1 LSFFCHCNYSSY
13 WVNALQKFSI
23 AEIQEKCLLYT
34 LLIISIAKI
43 STILNYLR
51 FCKCHFLFWKE
62 SSNEVKWKRV
72 SQVTITQPL
81 NVIKDK
87 ICIWLLWSNW
97 PRFTSSQ
104 ISFNKVLYLRSRFAR
119 WNHSV
124 NVISSYLSQSGHNMP
139 FPYY

>member
-1 LSFFCHCNYSSY
+1 MRFFCHCNYSSY
-13 WVNALQKFSI
+13 LVNALQKSSI

-43 STILNYLR
+43 STISNYLR

-62 SSNEVKWKRV
+62 SSNEVKWNPV

-104 ISFNKVLYLRSRFAR
+104 ISIEKVLYMKSKFAR

-124 NVISSYLSQSGHNMP
+124 NVISSYLSQSEYNIP